1 MKISVCMATF
11 NGEKYLKRQIDSI
24 IEQLS
29 SIDEIIIS
37 DDSSNDDTLKIID
50 DFNDFRIKKYIGNKF
65 YSPIYNLENALSK
78 STGDYIFLADQDDI
92 WESNKVEV
100 MIDYLQRCDLVVSD
114 ALVID
119 DDILIHESFFRMN
132 NSKSGFF
139 HNFIKNS
146 YLGCCI
152 AFNKKILEFALP
164 FPKGIPMHDIWIG
177 MIAEV
182 FGKVCFCKEKL
193 VRYRKHSKNISPTLR
208 KSSYSFCQKVSFR
221 KNLLLLLSKRVFE
234 RKYTKLKSR
243 FL

>member
-24 IEQLS
+24 IQQLS

-114 ALVID
+114 ASVIE
-119 DDILIHESFFRMN
+119 DDILIHESFFQN
-132 NSKSGFF
+132 
-139 HNFIKNS
+139 
-146 YLGCCI
+146 
-152 AFNKKILEFALP
+152 E
-164 FPKGIPMHDIWIG
+164 
-177 MIAEV
+177 
-182 FGKVCFCKEKL
+182 
-193 VRYRKHSKNISPTLR
+193 
-208 KSSYSFCQKVSFR
+208 
-221 KNLLLLLSKRVFE
+221 
-234 RKYTKLKSR
+234 
-243 FL
+243 